1 MPEVKDKATGKTIAK
16 MSYDT
21 PGRMAAEKMV
31 AENPGYEINDGSM
44 RSETMY
50 AGGGKTGFNQ
60 IGAEKPMMMGGG
72 KMGMKY
78 GHGGMTPEMKK
89 YEEGGKTMKAV
100 DAEEN
105 PGLSKLPKKVRNK
118 MGYMKH
124 GGKTKYKKGGKTLK
138 QRTEEGIAAA
148 KKRIKKGI
156 KEERSRQRELESDI
170 EFETY
175 GYKGSPGEY
184 SEKKQKAITKD
195 KLDDMAEFIKFRKKE
210 QAKKRKKKK

>member
-89 YEEGGKTMKAV
+89 YE
-100 DAEEN
+100 
-105 PGLSKLPKKVRNK
+105 
-118 MGYMKH
+118 
-124 GGKTKYKKGGKTLK
+124 KGGKTLK

>member
-60 IGAEKPMMMGGG
+60 IGNPM
-72 KMGMKY
+72 Y

>member
-1 MPEVKDKATGKTIAK
+1 MPEVKDETGKVVAK
-16 MSYDT
+16 MPYNE
-21 PGRMAAEKMV
+21 PGKMAAEKMV
-31 AENPGYEINDGSM
+31 AENPGYQINDGSM

-89 YEEGGKTMKAV
+89 YEKGGKTMKAV

-105 PGLSKLPKKVRNK
+105 PGLSKLPKEVRNK

-124 GGKTKYKKGGKTLK
+124 GGKTK
-138 QRTEEGIAAA
+138 
-148 KKRIKKGI
+148 IKK
-156 KEERSRQRELESDI
+156 
-170 EFETY
+170 
-175 GYKGSPGEY
+175 
-184 SEKKQKAITKD
+184 
-195 KLDDMAEFIKFRKKE
+195 
-210 QAKKRKKKK
+210 

>member
-16 MSYDT
+16 MDYD
-21 PGRMAAEKMV
+21 PAGKMAAEKMV

-89 YEEGGKTMKAV
+89 YEEGGKT
-100 DAEEN
+100 
-105 PGLSKLPKKVRNK
+105 
-118 MGYMKH
+118 
-124 GGKTKYKKGGKTLK
+124 LK
-138 QRTEEGIAAA
+138 QRTEEGVAAA
-148 KKRIKKGI
+148 KKRII
-156 KEERSRQRELESDI
+156 H
-170 EFETY
+170 
-175 GYKGSPGEY
+175 
-184 SEKKQKAITKD
+184 D
-195 KLDDMAEFIKFRKKE
+195 KLI
-210 QAKKRKKKK
+210 